1 MIGFLC
7 VLMLATGAMLPSA
20 LARQSAAIIIDA
32 NTGKVL
38 YESNADALCYPASLT
53 KMMTLY
59 LTFEAMAE
67 GRITQNTA
75 VPFSAYASAQAP
87 TKLGVRPGD
96 SVTVETAIDSIIT
109 RSANDSAAA
118 LGELLGGS
126 TANFARMMNAKA
138 RSLGMSR
145 TTFRNANGLPDP
157 EQKTT
162 ARDMARLGIAL
173 REHFPQ
179 YYHYFSV
186 ERFTFRGRVI
196 RGHNHLLG
204 KIPGVDGIKTGYTRA
219 SGFNLATSVAING
232 KHLVG
237 VVMGGRTHRERDQRM
252 AALIRKYLPRA
263 SARREDGAL
272 VADVPSASPRARLAK
287 MDQDDIPTPDKR
299 PHRQPRPSALA
310 LAEAA
315 QSAGVQKINAVIDD
329 VQTASTD
336 EQAPAKEDAA
346 PARDQAA
353 PEKDGWVIQVASTD
367 SKQQAQAFLEKTVK
381 EAPRVLA
388 DASPFTTTFE
398 KNGSTYYRARF
409 GGFSSKGKAWNA
421 CTALKRKKIAC
432 YAIAAE

>member
-1 MIGFLC
+1 MICFLA
-7 VLMLATGAMLPSA
+7 VLVLATGAMTPDA
-20 LARQSAAIIIDA
+20 FARRSAAIMIDA

-67 GRITQNTA
+67 GRINKNSP

-87 TKLGVRPGD
+87 TKLGVKAGD
-96 SVTVETAIDSIIT
+96 SVSVETAIESIVT

-138 RSLGMSR
+138 RSLGMTR

-179 YYHYFSV
+179 YYGYFSV
-186 ERFTFRGRVI
+186 RQFTFRGRVI

-204 KIPGVDGIKTGYTRA
+204 KVTGVDGIKTGYTRA
-219 SGFNLATSVAING
+219 SGFNLATSVAIDG

-252 AALIRKYLPRA
+252 AALIHKYLPMA
-263 SARREDGAL
+263 SARREAADM
-272 VADVPSASPRARLAK
+272 VAKAEPVPATPRARLARI
-287 MDQDDIPTPDKR
+287 DEDDIPTPDKR
-299 PHRQPRPSALA
+299 PHRQPQPSPLA

-315 QSAGVQKINAVIDD
+315 QSAGIQKINAAVDS
-329 VQTASTD
+329 VQTSSTKA
-336 EQAPAKEDAA
+336 EA
-346 PARDQAA
+346 PARQDTEA
-353 PEKDGWVIQVASTD
+353 KDGWVIQVASTD
-367 SKQQAQAFLEKTVK
+367 SKAQARAVLEKTAK

-388 DASPFTTTFE
+388 DASPFTATYE
-398 KNGSTYYRARF
+398 KGGTVYYRARF

-421 CTALKRKKIAC
+421 CTALKKRKIAC
-432 YAIAAE
+432 YAVAAE

>member
-1 MIGFLC
+1 MICFLS
-7 VLMLATGAMLPSA
+7 VLILATAAMTPNA
-20 LARQSAAIIIDA
+20 LARQAAAIMIDA

-38 YESNADALCYPASLT
+38 YESNADAFCYPASLT

-67 GRITQNTA
+67 GRITKNTA
-75 VPFSAYASAQAP
+75 VPFSSYAAAQAP
-87 TKLGVRPGD
+87 TKLGVKPGD
-96 SVTVETAIDSIIT
+96 SIPVEMAIDSIVT

-138 RSLGMSR
+138 RNLGMSR

-162 ARDMARLGIAL
+162 ARDIAKLGIAL
-173 REHFPQ
+173 RQHFPQ
-179 YYHYFSV
+179 FYHYFSV
-186 ERFTFRGRVI
+186 EKFTFRGHVI

-237 VVMGGRTHRERDQRM
+237 VVMGGRTHRERDHRM
-252 AALIRKYLPRA
+252 AALIHKYLPQA

-272 VADVPSASPRARLAK
+272 VANARPASPRVRLAK

-315 QSAGVQKINAVIDD
+315 QSAGIQKINAVVDD

-336 EQAPAKEDAA
+336 EEAPAKEDAT
-346 PARDQAA
+346 PA
-353 PEKDGWVIQVASTD
+353 KDEATPAQEGWVIQVASTD
-367 SKQQAQAFLEKTVK
+367 SKKQAQALLEKTVK

-398 KNGSTYYRARF
+398 KNGNVYYRARF

-421 CTALKRKKIAC
+421 CSALKKRKIAC

>member
-1 MIGFLC
+1 M
-7 VLMLATGAMLPSA
+7 LMLATGAMLSSA
-20 LARQSAAIIIDA
+20 LARQSAAIMIDA

-38 YESNADALCYPASLT
+38 YESNADAFCYPASLT

-67 GRITQNTA
+67 GRITKNTP
-75 VPFSAYASAQAP
+75 VPFSSYASAQAP
-87 TKLGVRPGD
+87 TKLGVKAGD
-96 SVTVETAIDSIIT
+96 SVPVEMAIDSIIT

-186 ERFTFRGRVI
+186 EQFAFRGHVI

-219 SGFNLATSVAING
+219 SGFNLATSVAIGG
-232 KHLVG
+232 KRLVG
-237 VVMGGRTHRERDQRM
+237 VVMGGRTHRERDHRM
-252 AALIRKYLPRA
+252 AALIHKYLPMA
-263 SARREDGAL
+263 SARRDSREL
-272 VADVPSASPRARLAK
+272 VADAAPASPRTQLAT
-287 MDQDDIPTPDKR
+287 MDRGDIPTPDKR
-299 PHRQPRPSALA
+299 PHRQPQPSALA

-315 QSAGVQKINAVIDD
+315 QSAGIQKINAVVDD
-329 VQTASTD
+329 VQTSST
-336 EQAPAKEDAA
+336 ETEAPAKEVDAKEDTA
-346 PARDQAA
+346 PA
-353 PEKDGWVIQVASTD
+353 KNGWVIQVASTD
-367 SKQQAQAFLEKTVK
+367 SKTQAQAFLEKTVK

-398 KNGSTYYRARF
+398 KHGNVYYRARF
-409 GGFSSKGKAWNA
+409 GGFSSKGKAWDA
-421 CTALKRKKIAC
+421 CSALKKRKIAC
-432 YAIAAE
+432 YAVAAE

>member
-1 MIGFLC
+1 MCVFRSCGGLILFFT
-7 VLMLATGAMLPSA
+7 VLMLATAAETPHA
-20 LARQSAAIIIDA
+20 FARQQAAIMIDA

-38 YESNADALCYPASLT
+38 YESNADAFCYPASLT

-59 LTFEAMAE
+59 LTFEAMAA
-67 GRITQNTA
+67 GRITANTP
-75 VPFSAYASAQAP
+75 VPFSAYASGQAP

-96 SVTVETAIDSIIT
+96 SVSVETAIDAIVT
-109 RSANDSAAA
+109 RSANDAAAA
-118 LGELLGGS
+118 LGEMLGGS

-157 EQKTT
+157 RQKTT
-162 ARDMARLGIAL
+162 ARDMAKLGIAL

-186 ERFTFRGRVI
+186 TKFTFRGRVI

-204 KIPGVDGIKTGYTRA
+204 KVAGVDGIKTGYTRA

-237 VVMGGRTHRERDQRM
+237 VVMGGRTHRERDQHM
-252 AALIRKYLPRA
+252 AALIHKYLPLA
-263 SARREDGAL
+263 SARHGDRDL
-272 VADVPSASPRARLAK
+272 VARTAPESPRAQLAQI
-287 MDQDDIPTPDKR
+287 DRDDIPTPDKR
-299 PHRQPRPSALA
+299 PHRQQGPSALA
-310 LAEAA
+310 LVEAA
-315 QSAGVQKINAVIDD
+315 QSAGVQKIDSVVDNVE
-329 VQTASTD
+329 TAST
-336 EQAPAKEDAA
+336 ATGTTAA
-346 PARDQAA
+346 VR
-353 PEKDGWVIQVASTD
+353 DGWVIQVASTD
-367 SKQQAQAFLEKTVK
+367 SKAQAQAVLEKTAK

-398 KNGSTYYRARF
+398 KHGNVYYRARF

-421 CTALKRKKIAC
+421 CSALKKRKIAC
-432 YAIAAE
+432 YAVAAE